1 MIHATPAVY
10 SSCAPPAEA
19 FPEWPSGWYV
29 VAQSCQLTRRPIA
42 VELFGRRLV
51 CFRSADENPVV
62 MDAKCWHLGADLSTG
77 NVVGDQ
83 IVCPFHGWRYGVSG
97 KCEHIPSQSEIP
109 DCARQRNYCATDFA
123 GHVFVYPAS
132 QSDYPLPF
140 FEGTDSSDLVA
151 APSFE
156 FVIGCPWWLVGTNG
170 FDFQHFDG
178 PHNRRLVSQPSI
190 EATHPAACRIVA
202 TFEVCGQDLRDRLTR
217 RFAGSRV
224 TMDLTVWSGTL
235 AFVMAHFHD
244 PLRSGSGVRGTTSY
258 GMTEICP
265 VASAPD
271 KKSQVRVTIFRQR
284 RQGLGLL
291 DWFDVRLKRYFIRA
305 FLRPDT
311 LLLDGAAYNPD
322 HLIES
327 DIQMI
332 AYLRWL
338 VLASRNQTALE
349 EPI

>member
-1 MIHATPAVY
+1 MIHGTPTVY

-140 FEGTDSSDLVA
+140 FEGRILPIWSLPRHLSLSSAVPGGWWEPTALIFSTSTDRTTADSLASHPSRPRILRHAESWQPSRFAVKTCETDSRVDS
-151 APSFE
+151 
-156 FVIGCPWWLVGTNG
+156 
-170 FDFQHFDG
+170 
-178 PHNRRLVSQPSI
+178 
-190 EATHPAACRIVA
+190 PAAA
-202 TFEVCGQDLRDRLTR
+202 
-217 RFAGSRV
+217 
-224 TMDLTVWSGTL
+224 
-235 AFVMAHFHD
+235 
-244 PLRSGSGVRGTTSY
+244 
-258 GMTEICP
+258 
-265 VASAPD
+265 
-271 KKSQVRVTIFRQR
+271 
-284 RQGLGLL
+284 
-291 DWFDVRLKRYFIRA
+291 
-305 FLRPDT
+305 
-311 LLLDGAAYNPD
+311 
-322 HLIES
+322 
-327 DIQMI
+327 
-332 AYLRWL
+332 
-338 VLASRNQTALE
+338 
-349 EPI
+349 